1 MLLTIA
7 KNPIP
12 DLSVTGALDPYA
24 EQIEQAFGQYQQT
37 TGEELAEHERQAIL
51 AQLIAWSGPAGKESF
66 PSWPQAVR
74 AAQMRV
80 KTGGFLG
87 EKNTTIVQSRNEG
100 LFKMAMGSVNW
111 ANCGKTAE
119 NILAEL
125 RKKHPTCADGIEAG
139 TREKVGS
146 GAGKDLLKLL
156 RKVPQEGQILLL
168 DCSFPSV
175 HTFLLEVHP
184 NGNRYLCQGYQGTYY
199 ASWWTGKD
207 EGGLLVGEQQDKKIS
222 NEDRER
228 LRRTRDD
235 WGLGRSVNP
244 NRYDDTVVL
253 LAKAFDEAALPDIGE
268 GEYDGIEVEKLRR
281 QETAAWEVFAKFWPE
296 LPFCP
301 VQRETD
307 SIAKRTQRPEIE
319 ITTILVPDVT
329 ANAGTSVTVP
339 VVPNSIKG

>member
-24 EQIEQAFGQYQQT
+24 EQIEQAFGTYEQT

-51 AQLIAWSGPAGKESF
+51 EQLVRWSGPEGKESF

-87 EKNTTIVQSRNEG
+87 ERNTTEVKSRNEG
-100 LFKMAMGSVNW
+100 LFNMAMGSVNW

-119 NILAEL
+119 NILTEL
-125 RKKHPTCADGIEAG
+125 KKKHPTFVDGIESG
-139 TREKVGS
+139 KSEKVGS
-146 GAGKDLLKLL
+146 GAGKRLLEIL
-156 RKVPQEGQILLL
+156 REVPKQGQILLF

-207 EGGLLVGEQQDKKIS
+207 EGGLLVGEQQDVKVS
-222 NEDRER
+222 NDDRER
-228 LRRTRDD
+228 LRRTRED

-253 LAKAFDEAALPDIGE
+253 LAEAFDKAALPDIGE

-281 QETAAWEVFAKFWPE
+281 QETAAWEVFATYWPE

-319 ITTILVPDVT
+319 ITRILVPDVT

-339 VVPNSIKG
+339 VVPDSIKG

>member
-51 AQLIAWSGPAGKESF
+51 AQLVTWSGPEGKESF

-87 EKNTTIVQSRNEG
+87 ERNTTVVKSRNEG
-100 LFKMAMGSVNW
+100 LFNMAMGSVNW

-119 NILAEL
+119 NILSEL
-125 RKKHPTCADGIEAG
+125 KKKHPTFVGGIESG
-139 TREKVGS
+139 KREKVGS
-146 GAGKDLLKLL
+146 GAGKRLLELL
-156 RKVPQEGQILLL
+156 REVPPQGQILLL
-168 DCSFPSV
+168 DCTIPFV

-184 NGNRYLCQGYQGTYY
+184 NGNRYLCQGYQGAYY

-207 EGGLLVGEQQDKKIS
+207 EGGLLFGEQQDNKIS
-222 NEDRER
+222 NDDRER
-228 LRRTRDD
+228 LSRTRDD

-244 NRYDDTVVL
+244 NRYDETVVL
-253 LAKAFDEAALPDIGE
+253 LAEAFDKAALPDIGK
-268 GEYDGIEVEKLRR
+268 GDDGLEVEKLNR
-281 QETAAWEVFAKFWPE
+281 EELAAWDVFAKYWLG

-307 SIAKRTQRPEIE
+307 SIARRTQRPEIE
-319 ITTILVPDVT
+319 ITRILVPDVT
-329 ANAGTSVTVP
+329 ANTGTSVTVP